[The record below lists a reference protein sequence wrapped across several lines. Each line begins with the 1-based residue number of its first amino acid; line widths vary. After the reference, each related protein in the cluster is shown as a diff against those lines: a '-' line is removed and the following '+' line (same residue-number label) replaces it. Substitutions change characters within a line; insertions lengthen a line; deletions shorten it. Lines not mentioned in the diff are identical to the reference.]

1 MVLEDLD
8 STAIKAPEGSVDGGG
23 GGCSEGPEVPLSSEQ

>member
-23 GGCSEGPEVPLSSEQ
+23 GCSEGPEVPLSSEQ